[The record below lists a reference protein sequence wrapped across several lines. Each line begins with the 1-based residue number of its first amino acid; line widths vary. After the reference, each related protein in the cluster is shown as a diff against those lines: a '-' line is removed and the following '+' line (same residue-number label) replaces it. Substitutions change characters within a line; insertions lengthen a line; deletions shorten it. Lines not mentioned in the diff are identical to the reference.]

1 MSRMSLNRK
10 LWLSLALVW
19 LGLLGVGLW
28 SAVETRSTMLAE
40 RKAGMVNLVDAA
52 QGIVNGYYAL
62 SQSGKMSEA
71 DAQRDALARLA
82 TMRYGEAGYLF
93 VMDSKPVVLMHP
105 TLPQMTGKPV
115 GDFKDPDGKLLYVA
129 IVDAAKASG
138 RGFAEYRGRLPHSE
152 TAVPKVSYV
161 VRFAPW
167 DWNITSGVFI
177 KDIDTV
183 YYETLL
189 GHLAV
194 VLVIGA
200 IISLA
205 MVLIIRNVRASLGG
219 EPDQAARLAASIAQ
233 GDLTQVVD
241 VRPHDKTSMM
251 AAMHEMQ
258 NRLQRTIGE
267 IRRSAE
273 SIASATQQ
281 IAAGNGDLSQ
291 RTEQQA
297 ASLQETAASMEELT
311 ATVKQNADNARQ
323 ASGLAHNASEIAT
336 RGNDVVSRVI
346 GTMGEINDSS
356 RQIADIIGVIEGI
369 AFQTNILALNAAVE
383 AARAGEQGRGF
394 AVVAG
399 EVRSLAQRSGTAA
412 KEIKQLISA
421 SVERVHNGSTLVQ
434 QAGTTMGEILQAV
447 QRVTDIMGE
456 IAAASEEQSSG
467 ISQVGRAVTQMDEVT
482 QQNAALVEQAAAAAA
497 SLQDQAGRLRDTVSA
512 FRVNG
517 AEGAVQGSTAVAARR
532 VTAVATAAQAATA
545 RELGA
550 AMQSAPAATRAESK
564 LSVPARASTGPAS
577 ASRRARRERKA
588 CCRRAARSDRGS
600 PRPPRPAT
608 TGPPS
613 SPAPTACRLRAHA
626 VPRRSRRITICD
638 RDISHLAGTMRPLQV
653 QLTAHGHKPCS
664 PSASTRI

>member
-1 MSRMSLNRK
+1 MSLNRK

-62 SQSGKMSEA
+62 SQGGKLSEA
-71 DAQRDALARLA
+71 DAQREALARLA
-82 TMRYGEAGYLF
+82 TMRYGESGYLF

-152 TAVPKVSYV
+152 TAVPKISYV

-189 GHLAV
+189 GHLAL

-241 VRPHDKTSMM
+241 VRPQDKTSMM
-251 AAMHEMQ
+251 AAMHDMQ
-258 NRLQRTIGE
+258 NRLQQTIGE

-512 FRVNG
+512 FRVNVAESG
-517 AEGAVQGSTAVAARR
+517 APGSAVVAARR
-532 VTAVATAAQAATA
+532 VAAPVAAAEAPQAAATAAATA
-545 RELGA
+545 ARETGTASHSASASPRAEPKLPTPA
-550 AMQSAPAATRAESK
+550 RTSATSAPASPRVSAS
-564 LSVPARASTGPAS
+564 SVHVARAKPVATTTPRAS
-577 ASRRARRERKA
+577 AEAVRAT
-588 CCRRAARSDRGS
+588 
-600 PRPPRPAT
+600 PPDDDWT
-608 TGPPS
+608 TF
-613 SPAPTACRLRAHA
+613 
-626 VPRRSRRITICD
+626 
-638 RDISHLAGTMRPLQV
+638 
-653 QLTAHGHKPCS
+653 
-664 PSASTRI
+664 

>member
-52 QGIVNGYYAL
+52 QGVVNGYYTL
-62 SQSGKMSEA
+62 SQGGRMSEA
-71 DAQRDALARLA
+71 DAQREALARLA
-82 TMRYGEAGYLF
+82 TMRYGESGYLF

-152 TAVPKVSYV
+152 TAVPKISYV

-183 YYETLL
+183 YYETLAL
-189 GHLAV
+189 HLAV

-200 IISLA
+200 IITLA
-205 MVLIIRNVRASLGG
+205 MLLIIRNVRASLGG
-219 EPDQAARLAASIAQ
+219 EPDQAARIAASIAQ

-241 VRPHDKTSMM
+241 VRPQDTTSMM
-251 AAMHEMQ
+251 AAMHGMQ
-258 NRLQRTIGE
+258 DRLQRTIGE
-267 IRRSAE
+267 IRRSSE

-281 IAAGNGDLSQ
+281 IAAGNNDLSQ

-412 KEIKQLISA
+412 KEIKQLIGA

-456 IAAASEEQSSG
+456 IAAASEEQSTG
-467 ISQVGRAVTQMDEVT
+467 IAQVGRAVTQMDEVT

-512 FRVNG
+512 FRVAG
-517 AEGAVQGSTAVAARR
+517 G
-532 VTAVATAAQAATA
+532 ATA
-545 RELGA
+545 G
-550 AMQSAPAATRAESK
+550 SSVSVAATRLAAATSRDAKPAAAQSASKRVTNATGSARTHTPAPAPAPVSVQVEPK
-564 LSVPARASTGPAS
+564 LSASAAPVASNPPAAGAKLAANARPTPAPSPARASNEPAKT
-577 ASRRARRERKA
+577 AS
-588 CCRRAARSDRGS
+588 SDEDW
-600 PRPPRPAT
+600 T
-608 TGPPS
+608 TF
-613 SPAPTACRLRAHA
+613 
-626 VPRRSRRITICD
+626 
-638 RDISHLAGTMRPLQV
+638 
-653 QLTAHGHKPCS
+653 
-664 PSASTRI
+664 

>member
-1 MSRMSLNRK
+1 MSLNRK

-62 SQSGKMSEA
+62 SQGGKLSEA
-71 DAQRDALARLA
+71 DAQREALARLA
-82 TMRYGEAGYLF
+82 TMRYGESGYLF

-152 TAVPKVSYV
+152 TAVPKISYV

-189 GHLAV
+189 GHLAL

-241 VRPHDKTSMM
+241 VRPQDKTSMM
-251 AAMHEMQ
+251 AAMHDMQ
-258 NRLQRTIGE
+258 NRLQQTIGE

-512 FRVNG
+512 FRVNVAESG
-517 AEGAVQGSTAVAARR
+517 APGSAVVAARR
-532 VTAVATAAQAATA
+532 VAAPVAAAEAPQAAATAAATA
-545 RELGA
+545 ARETGTASHSASASPRAEPKLPTPA
-550 AMQSAPAATRAESK
+550 RTSATSAPASPRVSAS
-564 LSVPARASTGPAS
+564 SVHVARAKHVATTTPRAS
-577 ASRRARRERKA
+577 AEAVRAT
-588 CCRRAARSDRGS
+588 
-600 PRPPRPAT
+600 PPDDDWT
-608 TGPPS
+608 TF
-613 SPAPTACRLRAHA
+613 
-626 VPRRSRRITICD
+626 
-638 RDISHLAGTMRPLQV
+638 
-653 QLTAHGHKPCS
+653 
-664 PSASTRI
+664 

>member
-40 RKAGMVNLVDAA
+40 RKAGMANLVEAA
-52 QGIVNGYYAL
+52 QGIVSGYYAL
-62 SQSGKMSEA
+62 SQSGKMSET
-71 DAQRDALARLA
+71 DAQREALARLA
-82 TMRYGEAGYLF
+82 TMRYGESGYLF

-129 IVDAAKASG
+129 IVEAAKASG
-138 RGFAEYRGRLPHSE
+138 RGFAQYRGRLPHSE
-152 TAVPKVSYV
+152 TAVPKISYV

-200 IISLA
+200 VISLA
-205 MVLIIRNVRASLGG
+205 MLLIIRNVRASLGG

-233 GDLTQVVD
+233 GDLTQVVEVGPQD
-241 VRPHDKTSMM
+241 TTSMM
-251 AAMHEMQ
+251 AAMREMQ

-383 AARAGEQGRGF
+383 AARAGEQGRGV

-399 EVRSLAQRSGTAA
+399 EVRSLAQRSATAA
-412 KEIKQLISA
+412 KEIKQLIGA
-421 SVERVHNGSTLVQ
+421 SVERVNNGSTLVQ
-434 QAGTTMGEILQAV
+434 QAGATMSEILQAV

-512 FRVNG
+512 FRVSGGVSGGVSG
-517 AEGAVQGSTAVAARR
+517 AARAVDRAVLGSLPAAVPGADATVSTAMRGGSA
-532 VTAVATAAQAATA
+532 AAQIKQTSTRAEPKFAAAASPVSAAVSGRTA
-545 RELGA
+545 LA
-550 AMQSAPAATRAESK
+550 ASTTSSASTASTAKHRSAATRPSAVS
-564 LSVPARASTGPAS
+564 AR
-577 ASRRARRERKA
+577 
-588 CCRRAARSDRGS
+588 
-600 PRPPRPAT
+600 
-608 TGPPS
+608 
-613 SPAPTACRLRAHA
+613 PAPTSASAN
-626 VPRRSRRITICD
+626 
-638 RDISHLAGTMRPLQV
+638 AGT
-653 QLTAHGHKPCS
+653 T
-664 PSASTRI
+664 TDDDWTTF

>member
-1 MSRMSLNRK
+1 MSLNRK

-52 QGIVNGYYAL
+52 QGVVNGYYTL
-62 SQSGKMSEA
+62 SQGGKMSEA
-71 DAQRDALARLA
+71 DAQREALARLA
-82 TMRYGEAGYLF
+82 TMRYGESGYLF

-152 TAVPKVSYV
+152 TAVPKISYV

-183 YYETLL
+183 YYETLAL
-189 GHLAV
+189 HLAV

-200 IISLA
+200 IITLA
-205 MVLIIRNVRASLGG
+205 MLLIIRNVRASLGG
-219 EPDQAARLAASIAQ
+219 EPDQAARIAASIAQ

-241 VRPHDKTSMM
+241 VRPQDTTSMM
-251 AAMHEMQ
+251 AAMHGMQ
-258 NRLQRTIGE
+258 DRLQRTIGE
-267 IRRSAE
+267 IRRSSE

-281 IAAGNGDLSQ
+281 IAAGNNDLSQ

-412 KEIKQLISA
+412 KEIKQLIGA

-456 IAAASEEQSSG
+456 IAAASEEQSTG
-467 ISQVGRAVTQMDEVT
+467 IAQVGRAVTQMDEVT

-517 AEGAVQGSTAVAARR
+517 GAT
-532 VTAVATAAQAATA
+532 VATGSSVS
-545 RELGA
+545 L
-550 AMQSAPAATRAESK
+550 AATRLAAVTSRDAKPATAQSASK
-564 LSVPARASTGPAS
+564 RVANATGSARTHTPAS
-577 ASRRARRERKA
+577 ASALVQVEPKLSA
-588 CCRRAARSDRGS
+588 SASAASTAS
-600 PRPPRPAT
+600 NATVASAKPAANSRPT
-608 TGPPS
+608 
-613 SPAPTACRLRAHA
+613 PAPTRVFAEPA
-626 VPRRSRRITICD
+626 
-638 RDISHLAGTMRPLQV
+638 
-653 QLTAHGHKPCS
+653 K
-664 PSASTRI
+664 SASSDEDWTTF

>member
-28 SAVETRSTMLAE
+28 SAIETRGTMLAE
-40 RKAGMVNLVDAA
+40 RKAGMANLVEAA
-52 QGIVNGYYAL
+52 QGVVNGYYAL
-62 SQSGKMSEA
+62 SQNGKMSEA
-71 DAQRDALARLA
+71 DAQREALARLA
-82 TMRYGEAGYLF
+82 TMRYGESGYLF

-138 RGFAEYRGRLPHSE
+138 RGFAQYRGRLPHSE

-183 YYETLL
+183 YYQTLL

-200 IISLA
+200 LISLA

-219 EPDQAARLAASIAQ
+219 EPEQAARLAAHIAQ
-233 GDLTQVVD
+233 GDLTQAVA

-258 NRLQRTIGE
+258 SRLQRTIGE
-267 IRRSAE
+267 IRSSAE

-346 GTMGEINDSS
+346 DTMGEINESS

-412 KEIKQLISA
+412 KEIKQLIGA

-434 QAGTTMGEILQAV
+434 QAGATMGEILQAV

-456 IAAASEEQSSG
+456 IAAASEEQSGG

-497 SLQDQAGRLRDTVSA
+497 SLQDQARRLRDTVSA

-517 AEGAVQGSTAVAARR
+517 ADAVAERPAALAARR
-532 VTAVATAAQAATA
+532 VTAAVQAGPKREAGATG
-545 RELGA
+545 R
-550 AMQSAPAATRAESK
+550 MQSAARAEPQSVRLKLSAPVASATSAASTKPALTRPAAADAK
-564 LSVPARASTGPAS
+564 PAAS
-577 ASRRARRERKA
+577 
-588 CCRRAARSDRGS
+588 DDDW
-600 PRPPRPAT
+600 
-608 TGPPS
+608 
-613 SPAPTACRLRAHA
+613 TAF
-626 VPRRSRRITICD
+626 
-638 RDISHLAGTMRPLQV
+638 
-653 QLTAHGHKPCS
+653 
-664 PSASTRI
+664 

>member
-52 QGIVNGYYAL
+52 QGVVNGYYTL
-62 SQSGKMSEA
+62 SQGGRMSEA
-71 DAQRDALARLA
+71 DAQREALARLA
-82 TMRYGEAGYLF
+82 TMRYGESGYLF

-152 TAVPKVSYV
+152 TAVPKISYV

-183 YYETLL
+183 YYETLAL
-189 GHLAV
+189 HLAV

-200 IISLA
+200 IITLA
-205 MVLIIRNVRASLGG
+205 MLLIIRNVRASLGG
-219 EPDQAARLAASIAQ
+219 EPDQAARIAASIAQ

-241 VRPHDKTSMM
+241 VRPQDTTSMM
-251 AAMHEMQ
+251 ATMHGMQ
-258 NRLQRTIGE
+258 DRLQRTIGE
-267 IRRSAE
+267 IRRSSE

-281 IAAGNGDLSQ
+281 IAAGNNDLSQ

-412 KEIKQLISA
+412 KEIKQLIGA

-456 IAAASEEQSSG
+456 IAAASEEQSTG
-467 ISQVGRAVTQMDEVT
+467 IAQVGRAVTQMDEVT

-512 FRVNG
+512 FRVAG
-517 AEGAVQGSTAVAARR
+517 EAAAASSVSVAATRLAA
-532 VTAVATAAQAATA
+532 VTSRDAKPTAAQNPSKRVTNATGSARTHTPAPVSVSVQVEPKLSASAAPVASNPPAAAAKLAANA
-545 RELGA
+545 RPT
-550 AMQSAPAATRAESK
+550 SAPS
-564 LSVPARASTGPAS
+564 PARASAEPAKT
-577 ASRRARRERKA
+577 AS
-588 CCRRAARSDRGS
+588 SDEDW
-600 PRPPRPAT
+600 T
-608 TGPPS
+608 TF
-613 SPAPTACRLRAHA
+613 
-626 VPRRSRRITICD
+626 
-638 RDISHLAGTMRPLQV
+638 
-653 QLTAHGHKPCS
+653 
-664 PSASTRI
+664 